1 MCSSIVFQSEWDAL
15 NFATMNIQMIR
26 RIGIQFIYAS
36 LALLAGQ
43 DEDDK
48 KQNLNYKNISL
59 PATLISCPWAI
70 SKA

>member
-1 MCSSIVFQSEWDAL
+1 MRCPEL
-15 NFATMNIQMIR
+15 RNNEHPLLMIR

-48 KQNLNYKNISL
+48 KQNLNYQNISL
-59 PATLISCPWAI
+59 PATLISCPRAI

>member
-1 MCSSIVFQSEWDAL
+1 
-15 NFATMNIQMIR
+15 MIR